1 MFAKAIVDSGLKK
14 HRFTSDNITP
24 FQMKKIIN
32 EEILP
37 KLVKFMKGVETLE
50 ALGVGQIIFDVKKNI
65 LFINASFKRLVGLSE
80 AVESKDVI
88 AKAEL
93 EDIIDSIL
101 KGEKENIVKET
112 ELKTSKLRLN
122 IIGGPVKNAQKEI
135 TGVVFFFQDNTMRA
149 ALDMEMDHVYEKLE
163 EKNAKL
169 NEAISKLESTGKQLR
184 QSEKMAA
191 VGQLAG
197 GVAHEINNPLT
208 GVLTFTHMLL
218 RRKDLNEE
226 VRSDLQTVA
235 RETER
240 VRKIVKGLLD
250 FSRQTKL
257 EPELTDV
264 NGLIRSVLTLVE
276 NQALIKGVG
285 LNFRQ
290 GEGLP
295 MYIMDRNQ
303 MKSAVLNIIINAIDA
318 TEPGGNITITTG
330 LSMSIDKTGQ
340 KGIEMSVMDT
350 GCGIPLENLDKLLDP
365 FFTTKKVGEGTG
377 LGLSVSSG
385 IVERHGGIIRI
396 QSDVG
401 RGSIFTI
408 WLPLKEHEKI
418 EGKNK

>member
-14 HRFTSDNITP
+14 HGFTSDNITP

-208 GVLTFTHMLL
+208 IILGYSQAILKKVQEDDPMYKPLKSIENATG
-218 RRKDLNEE
+218 RCKKI
-226 VRSDLQTVA
+226 VSDLLA
-235 RETER
+235 
-240 VRKIVKGLLD
+240 
-250 FSRQTKL
+250 FSRTEKL
-257 EPELTDV
+257 EKENIDI
-264 NGLIRSVLTLVE
+264 NEAIDQALTLVQAWSKVKNVE
-276 NQALIKGVG
+276 VSKKYSQVPQILTNKNQIQQVIVNLC
-285 LNFRQ
+285 N
-290 GEGLP
+290 
-295 MYIMDRNQ
+295 N
-303 MKSAVLNIIINAIDA
+303 AVDA
-318 TEPGGNITITTG
+318 MPSGGIITITTKQ
-330 LSMSIDKTGQ
+330 LDEC
-340 KGIEMSVMDT
+340 IEISVADT
-350 GCGIPLENLDKLLDP
+350 GKGMSEDVKHHIFEP
-365 FFTTKKVGEGTG
+365 FFTTKDVGKGTG
-377 LGLSVSSG
+377 LGLSLC
-385 IVERHGGIIRI
+385 HGIITRNGGTI
-396 QSDVG
+396 QIISEMDKGTNIVVK
-401 RGSIFTI
+401 
-408 WLPLKEHEKI
+408 LPITQAEPQKTEQS
-418 EGKNK
+418 NP